1 MAVLTLTHL
10 VTDAKEHM
18 IQNQHLVTFRLKSV
32 HVSFQK
38 AERHFSDKSFCYEPS
53 VFRGTDYKF
62 EGG

>member
-1 MAVLTLTHL
+1 MAVLTLTPL
-10 VTDAKEHM
+10 ATEVKEHM
-18 IQNQHLVTFRLKSV
+18 IQNQHLVTFRLKSL

-38 AERHFSDKSFCYEPS
+38 AERHFSDKSFCGERS